1 MSRARRRRIG
11 ITERLLQD
19 GRRVYDPDLEEQA
32 ELSRLEA
39 LGLVQLQHGQYFLC
53 VDHRDDR
60 DLPYARNRLCRERIP
75 LRAVGHPDDPTQPED
90 DGKYICRC
98 GRTHYPLRRQRTLYP
113 MVRVSFSVDA
123 SAGFLEG
130 LLCQVDEACCR
141 LDGVPTFRLA
151 HGGREVHCCLLDACE
166 GSRFAQRGFAAT
178 NPTVYIA
185 IDHVRAERFAGG
197 EAILWIPF
205 HELVAEGLPAVIRAF
220 DRLVTRELPLEV
232 REAQPLTWMPPPAT
246 QPRVHHEMLGVRKLV
261 MTTVAAHL
269 DGVEVIGGES
279 PGLLSVLRY
288 FADRWLEDQR
298 DGKRAGDF
306 CLYTPDDVLDELIA
320 RGQTKAKDRGAM
332 RKHIGRVRDA
342 IPERYKEATGL
353 RLRDDEVLQ
362 NVPGQGYRLNPE
374 TVFVVVE

>member
-1 MSRARRRRIG
+1 MSRARRRRMS

-32 ELSRLEA
+32 ELARLEA
-39 LGLVQLQHGQYFLC
+39 LGLVQLQRGQHFLC

-130 LLCQVDEACCR
+130 LLRQVDEACCR
-141 LDGVPTFRLA
+141 LDGVPAFRLV

-166 GSRFAQRGFAAT
+166 GSRFAQRSFAAT
-178 NPTVYIA
+178 NPTVYVA
-185 IDHVRAERFAGG
+185 IDRVRAKRFVGD
-197 EAILWIPF
+197 EPILWIPF
-205 HELVAEGLPAVIRAF
+205 HEIASEGLPAVVRVF
-220 DRLVTRELPLEV
+220 DQLNARELSLKV
-232 REAQPLTWMPPPAT
+232 RESQPSPWMTPGTT

-261 MTTVAAHL
+261 VTGDAAYL
-269 DGVEVIGGES
+269 DDVEIIGSER
-279 PGLLSVLRY
+279 PGWLAVLRY

-306 CLYTPDDVLDELIA
+306 CLHTPDDVLDELLKQG
-320 RGQTKAKDRGAM
+320 RTKATESGAM
-332 RKHIGRVRDA
+332 RKHIGRVRVA
-342 IPERYKEATGL
+342 IPERYEAATGL
-353 RLRDDEVLQ
+353 RLRDGEVLQ

-374 TVFVVVE
+374 TVLVVVE